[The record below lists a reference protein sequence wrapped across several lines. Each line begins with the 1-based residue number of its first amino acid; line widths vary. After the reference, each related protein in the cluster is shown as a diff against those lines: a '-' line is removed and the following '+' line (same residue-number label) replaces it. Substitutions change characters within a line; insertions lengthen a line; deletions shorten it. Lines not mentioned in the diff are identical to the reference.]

1 MRRILASAL
10 GIGRWRMPRHSAR
23 PFVGAA
29 AVLRPVLRA
38 AGLLAAT
45 GVIALAGCS
54 AALPPAPT
62 PSTTSALPAG
72 VTVELQQQRSDVST
86 RQAQVRVRNASDEA
100 ITLAGVRVEDPRFE
114 GAATRVIADRV
125 TTLPAGGSVDVRV
138 QLAPVDCDAPDEA
151 DAVVVLELVDGDETT
166 EVEAAAAD
174 PLGFV
179 ARLHARECLEE
190 RLTDAASLAFTGF
203 TPSPPGL
210 PASLELTITP
220 TGAGAATVV
229 GVESTNLLDF
239 AAPGDEDDLY
249 PVDVEVD
256 DGGDAAPVVIALP
269 LVPFRC
275 DPHAVQEDKR
285 GTVFDVHIELDG
297 EPGEIELFVGEELRG
312 RMLTWVAQ
320 WCRFGEQG

>member
-1 MRRILASAL
+1 MRRVR
-10 GIGRWRMPRHSAR
+10 GIGT
-23 PFVGAA
+23 VAA
-29 AVLRPVLRA
+29 I
-38 AGLLAAT
+38 GLL
-45 GVIALAGCS
+45 ALAGCT
-54 AALPPAPT
+54 AAPMPGPT
-62 PSTTSALPAG
+62 PGPTSALPDG

-86 RQAQVRVRNASDEA
+86 RQAQVRVRNGSDEA
-100 ITLAGVRVEDPRFE
+100 ITVAGVRVEDPRFE

-125 TTLPAGGSVDVRV
+125 TSLPAGGSVDVRV
-138 QLAPVDCDAPDEA
+138 QLAPVDCDAADEA
-151 DAVVVLELVDGDETT
+151 DATVVLELVDGEQAA
-166 EVEAAAAD
+166 EVEVAAPD
-174 PLGFV
+174 PLGFLT
-179 ARLHARECLEE
+179 RLHARECLEE

-203 TPSPPGL
+203 TPSPPGE

-220 TGAGAATVV
+220 TGAGSATVV

-239 AAPGDEDDLY
+239 AASGDEEDLY
-249 PVDVEVD
+249 PIDMELD
-256 DGGDAAPVVIALP
+256 EGGDADPVVIALP

-320 WCRFGEQG
+320 WCRFGG